1 MSAAKKS
8 RLSARSRRTQPRPDR
23 AGNRGLTRDRRPMLL
38 EQLERRAMLAGWS
51 TRVDF
56 ASYSNLGNRPYGE
69 VVMETRVVTLPG
81 ETPLPAVLNVSW
93 EADDDLRINGT
104 RVGTGYAGGGSTT
117 VSVSSFAVTL
127 ELIDTV
133 GIFSGG
139 WVTLSA
145 VPTDT
150 GFEGDV
156 CTRCPTLGP
165 SAADGKLRFFEG
177 PIVSEGTL
185 SPSFGLQRDATG
197 GPSTALPAPFGNGWS
212 RSDAPTVSVFGTN
225 AASPAFVSLDFG
237 GNDNRVFRNVAPAGS
252 VPLFERTSLP
262 GSSDRLTLAGG
273 QFVFRTAGGSTLT
286 FQGHDASIPA
296 AARGQLL
303 SRVDASFNRL
313 SYAFNADGSTA
324 SVSTFLAGQQ
334 TPQEV
339 HTYSYRPATD
349 SQNPGKVSQIDVTR
363 GDGTLVRRVLFDYYG
378 SGAAGGTR
386 GDLRTVSVRNA
397 AGVVVDYRTYRYTA
411 AAAGGSLLQYTFD
424 LDGDRRAVAAGV
436 SLDTATNSAVAP
448 FATNFYAYDAQ
459 NRVERHDKQG
469 AGCSA
474 CTGGIGQF
482 TYAYARSALPVSD
495 ANRDW
500 RTKTTE
506 TRPDN
511 TQRIVYFNA
520 RSQPLLEVIRT
531 TDGGITRQYGTYT
544 RYDFRGQAVW
554 VASPEAIA
562 LPANLAVI
570 EQYPDLL
577 NEVAGNFQY
586 INDTTGRIDVTTYAT
601 TTTAAAATAGS
612 VDRFV
617 SGTALRRGELGA
629 AVPQEAFTYFL
640 VRSNDGSTVAPLAT
654 RTADA
659 QTTTYA
665 YTFTSAFAQG
675 WTTQIVSQR
684 TTLPWV
690 TRAQNGPG
698 GTEVVID
705 QVFDAAGREIWSR
718 DGDGFLRYTQY
729 DARTGAVVKTIA
741 DVNTSR
747 TADFQGLPFGW
758 ATPLRGGLHLVRTYG
773 VDLLGRA
780 TRAVDP
786 NGNVS
791 YTVYDDVWR
800 TTRTYVGWNEST
812 RTTSFPVTVS
822 RRDSTSAYTETLTYS
837 ASFFGLD
844 AQGRP
849 AGTEP
854 IANLQSLTRAHENT
868 AGQVI
873 AVDRYTN
880 LTGIT
885 YSEVSATLGLEG
897 VNYLRTRYAY
907 NNQGQVDRIQN
918 PAGTIAISTYDG
930 LARLTGTWVGTNDST
945 TNGFK
950 WTPSNAAPTS
960 NMVQVA
966 AYEYDNGGVGNGN
979 LTKATQFPGGS
990 AAARVTQNAYDWRN
1004 RLVAMKSGATSTLAT
1019 EAPSVNRP
1027 LSFIDYDNLDRVT
1040 GTSVFDGDGVWV
1052 IDANADGVPDK
1063 PAAGLLRSSQV
1074 SLYDAQDRVF
1084 RTQELFVDQTTG
1096 AVGTARLTTDMFYDR
1111 RGNVAAVYSPNA
1123 PVSQSRYDG
1132 AGRLTGS
1139 YTLGNVPAATW
1150 ANATSLAASL
1160 ILEQA
1165 EYTYDAASNVIQ
1177 TTNRQRF
1184 HDASTTAFGSLGTP
1198 TAGIPARVS
1207 YATSYYNSAD
1217 RLTASVDVGTNGG
1230 VAYVRPATVPARS
1243 DTALVTSYAY
1253 DTAGRVQDVTD
1264 PRGIVS
1270 RTLYNSL
1277 NQTTATI
1284 ANYTGG
1290 APAAQTDV
1298 TTRFSYDSAGRL
1310 ASRTAVQPTGT
1321 PSQTTGYVYGVS
1333 PTTGSTIAS
1342 NDLMAETRYPDPVT
1356 GEPSATERD
1365 TYTSN
1370 ALGER
1375 TGVTDRAGTTHTY
1388 AYDVTGRQTADAIT
1402 ALGTGVD
1409 GAVRRI
1415 ESAYDALGRLVRIT
1429 SRSDATGSAGNL
1441 SAVNQVTRM
1450 YNGFGQMFGE
1460 WQAHTGLANLTA
1472 PPGVRYAYSEGVGG
1486 NHSRLT
1492 RITYPDGYQVNYA
1505 YDAGIDAAVSRPTSL
1520 SGQQAGSTTSV
1531 TLEAF
1536 KYLGAGTVI
1545 ERSRPEVNVTLSMV
1559 NFSGATADAGDKY
1572 TGLDRFGR
1580 VVDQRWTQGTTAASP
1595 VLDRYGYT
1603 YDRNSNRL
1611 TRSNALAAAFSETY
1625 AYDALNQLQSFS
1637 RGDTPTPTTRQQWQF
1652 DALGNWTTVT
1662 TNGVANTP
1670 RTVNAQNELTQAS
1683 GKTLTYTPTGSLAT
1697 DAQGRTLAY
1706 DAWNR
1711 LVSVRNAAGTEVAR
1725 YDYDGLNRRIVER
1738 VGTLASPA
1746 AATAPVRDVYYSQD
1760 WQVLEERVRTPAGAI
1775 PTTADTRF
1783 VWSPVYV
1790 DAMIAR
1796 DRNADGNTTT
1806 GTGGLEERVYAL
1818 QDANWNTTAIIAAA
1832 GVPGV
1837 AAGAVVNRFIYAP
1850 YGRSD
1855 VLTAAWATAGAST
1868 PTPWAHRFQGLE
1880 FTDVTNLFHARNR
1893 DYSFALGRFIQL
1905 DPIGFS
1911 AGDNN
1916 WYRFVGNGPTGKV
1929 DPSGLNPGKPYQ
1941 PTDCGGGGGSVPF
1954 GWGGSAR
1961 RVGSGRVGPPVS
1973 QPPLTS
1979 TPPAP
1984 PRTISP
1990 PSAGPFKPGGL
2001 GHPGCMQTPRAA
2013 SKPTWNLGGPKSA
2026 TKWANQMAQRG
2037 WTPQQIDEAIAGGQ
2051 KFSAPNNI
2059 NPGNS
2064 ATRYVHPQT
2073 GRSVVVDD
2081 VTHEVLHVGGNG
2093 FKY

>member
-1 MSAAKKS
+1 
-8 RLSARSRRTQPRPDR
+8 
-23 AGNRGLTRDRRPMLL
+23 
-38 EQLERRAMLAGWS
+38 
-51 TRVDF
+51 
-56 ASYSNLGNRPYGE
+56 
-69 VVMETRVVTLPG
+69 METRVVTLPS

-104 RVGTGYAGGGSTT
+104 RLGTGYAGGGSTT

-133 GIFSGG
+133 GFFSGG

-145 VPTDT
+145 VPPDT

-156 CTRCPTLGP
+156 CTRCPTPGP

-225 AASPAFVSLDFG
+225 AGSPAFVSLDFG
-237 GNDNRVFRNVAPAGS
+237 GNDHRVFRNVAPAGS
-252 VPLFERTSLP
+252 VPVFERTSLP

-324 SVSTFLAGQQ
+324 SVSTFLAWQQ

-349 SQNPGKVSQIDVTR
+349 SENPGKVSQIDVTR

-397 AGVVVDYRTYRYTA
+397 AGGVVDYRTYRYTA

-436 SLDTATNSAVAP
+436 SLTTATNSAVAP

-459 NRVERHDKQG
+459 NRVIRHDRQG

-511 TQRIVYFNA
+511 TQRIVYCNA

-601 TTTAAAATAGS
+601 TTTAAATTAGS

-654 RTADA
+654 RTTYPNTTTADA

-665 YTFTSAFAQG
+665 YTFTIAFAQG

-684 TTLPWV
+684 TTLPVV
-690 TRAQNGPG
+690 TAAQNGPG
-698 GTEVVID
+698 TAVVID

-747 TADFQGLPFGW
+747 TADFQSLPFGW
-758 ATPLRGGLHLVRTYG
+758 ATPLGGGLHLVRTYG

-822 RRDSTSAYTETLTYS
+822 RRDSSSAYTETLTYS
-837 ASFFGLD
+837 ASVFGLD

-918 PAGTIAISTYDG
+918 PAGTITISTYDG
-930 LARLTGTWVGTNDST
+930 LARLTGTYAGTSDTT

-950 WTPSNAAPTS
+950 WTPSTAAPTS
-960 NMVQVA
+960 NMIQVRG
-966 AYEYDNGGVGNGN
+966 YEYDNGGVGNGN

-1004 RLVAMKSGATSTLAT
+1004 RLVAMKSGATATPAT
-1019 EAPSVNRP
+1019 EDPSVHRP
-1027 LSFIDYDNLDRVT
+1027 LTYLLYDNLDRVT
-1040 GTSVFDGDGVWV
+1040 LASIYDGDGVTIV
-1052 IDANADGVPDK
+1052 DANADGIPDT
-1063 PAAGLLRSSQV
+1063 PAAGLLRRWQASF
-1074 SLYDAQDRVF
+1074 YDAQDRMY
-1084 RTQELFVDQTTG
+1084 RTQERFVDQATG
-1096 AVGTARLTTDMFYDR
+1096 AVGTPRLTTDLFFDR

-1132 AGRLTGS
+1132 AGRLTTS
-1139 YTLGNVPAATW
+1139 LTLGNVRSATW
-1150 ANATSLAASL
+1150 TTATSFSGSL
-1160 ILEQA
+1160 VLEQTDYA
-1165 EYTYDAASNVIQ
+1165 YDAASNVIQ

-1184 HDASTTAFGSLGTP
+1184 HDASTTAFGLLGTP
-1198 TAGIPARVS
+1198 TPGIPARV
-1207 YATSYYNSAD
+1207 
-1217 RLTASVDVGTNGG
+1217 
-1230 VAYVRPATVPARS
+1230 
-1243 DTALVTSYAY
+1243 
-1253 DTAGRVQDVTD
+1253 
-1264 PRGIVS
+1264 
-1270 RTLYNSL
+1270 
-1277 NQTTATI
+1277 
-1284 ANYTGG
+1284 
-1290 APAAQTDV
+1290 
-1298 TTRFSYDSAGRL
+1298 
-1310 ASRTAVQPTGT
+1310 
-1321 PSQTTGYVYGVS
+1321 
-1333 PTTGSTIAS
+1333 
-1342 NDLMAETRYPDPVT
+1342 
-1356 GEPSATERD
+1356 
-1365 TYTSN
+1365 
-1370 ALGER
+1370 
-1375 TGVTDRAGTTHTY
+1375 
-1388 AYDVTGRQTADAIT
+1388 
-1402 ALGTGVD
+1402 
-1409 GAVRRI
+1409 
-1415 ESAYDALGRLVRIT
+1415 
-1429 SRSDATGSAGNL
+1429 
-1441 SAVNQVTRM
+1441 
-1450 YNGFGQMFGE
+1450 
-1460 WQAHTGLANLTA
+1460 
-1472 PPGVRYAYSEGVGG
+1472 
-1486 NHSRLT
+1486 
-1492 RITYPDGYQVNYA
+1492 
-1505 YDAGIDAAVSRPTSL
+1505 
-1520 SGQQAGSTTSV
+1520 
-1531 TLEAF
+1531 
-1536 KYLGAGTVI
+1536 
-1545 ERSRPEVNVTLSMV
+1545 
-1559 NFSGATADAGDKY
+1559 
-1572 TGLDRFGR
+1572 
-1580 VVDQRWTQGTTAASP
+1580 
-1595 VLDRYGYT
+1595 
-1603 YDRNSNRL
+1603 
-1611 TRSNALAAAFSETY
+1611 
-1625 AYDALNQLQSFS
+1625 
-1637 RGDTPTPTTRQQWQF
+1637 
-1652 DALGNWTTVT
+1652 
-1662 TNGVANTP
+1662 
-1670 RTVNAQNELTQAS
+1670 
-1683 GKTLTYTPTGSLAT
+1683 
-1697 DAQGRTLAY
+1697 
-1706 DAWNR
+1706 
-1711 LVSVRNAAGTEVAR
+1711 
-1725 YDYDGLNRRIVER
+1725 
-1738 VGTLASPA
+1738 
-1746 AATAPVRDVYYSQD
+1746 
-1760 WQVLEERVRTPAGAI
+1760 
-1775 PTTADTRF
+1775 
-1783 VWSPVYV
+1783 
-1790 DAMIAR
+1790 
-1796 DRNADGNTTT
+1796 
-1806 GTGGLEERVYAL
+1806 
-1818 QDANWNTTAIIAAA
+1818 
-1832 GVPGV
+1832 
-1837 AAGAVVNRFIYAP
+1837 
-1850 YGRSD
+1850 
-1855 VLTAAWATAGAST
+1855 
-1868 PTPWAHRFQGLE
+1868 
-1880 FTDVTNLFHARNR
+1880 
-1893 DYSFALGRFIQL
+1893 
-1905 DPIGFS
+1905 
-1911 AGDNN
+1911 
-1916 WYRFVGNGPTGKV
+1916 
-1929 DPSGLNPGKPYQ
+1929 
-1941 PTDCGGGGGSVPF
+1941 
-1954 GWGGSAR
+1954 
-1961 RVGSGRVGPPVS
+1961 
-1973 QPPLTS
+1973 
-1979 TPPAP
+1979 
-1984 PRTISP
+1984 
-1990 PSAGPFKPGGL
+1990 
-2001 GHPGCMQTPRAA
+2001 
-2013 SKPTWNLGGPKSA
+2013 
-2026 TKWANQMAQRG
+2026 
-2037 WTPQQIDEAIAGGQ
+2037 
-2051 KFSAPNNI
+2051 
-2059 NPGNS
+2059 
-2064 ATRYVHPQT
+2064 
-2073 GRSVVVDD
+2073 
-2081 VTHEVLHVGGNG
+2081 
-2093 FKY
+2093 